1 MLHIDSLLTVSP
13 RKETEMK
20 EPKSSALCFI
30 TILVILLG
38 MGGPLTAI
46 THAFELTPMEQL
58 GKSIFFDQ
66 NLSINQNQS
75 CAVCHTPEAG
85 WTGPNSEINNGG
97 AVYEGSILGRFGDRR
112 PPSSAYATSSPVLH
126 YVIEKKEAVFV
137 GGNFWDGRATG
148 EKLGNPAADQAQGPF
163 LNPMEQALPDSACV
177 VYRVCT
183 EADYTDLFKEMFGEK
198 ACNITW
204 PADIN
209 SDCSNS
215 KMVDLSDGDRINVE
229 TAYDN
234 IAIAIAT
241 YEGSSESNAYTS
253 KFDYYLVGKVDLT
266 KEEKKGLNLF
276 KGKGKCANCHIL
288 APGPNGEPP
297 LFTDFTYDNLGV
309 SRNPENPWYNS
320 EFNPLGYEW
329 VDGGLGNF
337 LKTRPEYVRFWP
349 ENYGKQKV
357 PTLRNV
363 DKRPYP
369 DFVKAYMHNGYFKDL
384 RRVVEFYSERDKK
397 PVCSDPFTTDAQAQI
412 MDCWP
417 EPEVADNVNAK
428 ELGKL
433 NLTDDQI
440 DAIVAFMKTLSDGY
454 KLHN

>member
-1 MLHIDSLLTVSP
+1 
-13 RKETEMK
+13 
-20 EPKSSALCFI
+20 
-30 TILVILLG
+30 
-38 MGGPLTAI
+38 
-46 THAFELTPMEQL
+46 
-58 GKSIFFDQ
+58 
-66 NLSINQNQS
+66 
-75 CAVCHTPEAG
+75 
-85 WTGPNSEINNGG
+85 
-97 AVYEGSILGRFGDRR
+97 
-112 PPSSAYATSSPVLH
+112 
-126 YVIEKKEAVFV
+126 
-137 GGNFWDGRATG
+137 
-148 EKLGNPAADQAQGPF
+148 
-163 LNPMEQALPDSACV
+163 
-177 VYRVCT
+177 
-183 EADYTDLFKEMFGEK
+183 
-198 ACNITW
+198 
-204 PADIN
+204 
-209 SDCSNS
+209 
-215 KMVDLSDGDRINVE
+215 VE